1 MELLVLD
8 HCAADQDHIRRIPV
22 LTLLLSPIAPITVFG
37 LGNVKT
43 YLYHHVSTFKNL
55 LKTVQM
61 YGLNQFVLLKLVNR
75 ALPTQLYQ
83 VVHKGMRLKIDANA
97 PLKSG
102 APE

>member
-1 MELLVLD
+1 MGLLVVG
-8 HCAADQDHIRRIPV
+8 HCASDQDHINTSIVSHGGAVTV
-22 LTLLLSPIAPITVFG
+22 LFG

-43 YLYHHVSTFKNL
+43 YLYHHLSTDL

-75 ALPTQLYQ
+75 ALPTLLYQ

-97 PLKSG
+97 PPTLG
-102 APE
+102 VP

>member
-1 MELLVLD
+1 MELLVVD
-8 HCAADQDHIRRIPV
+8 HCAADKKDHISQHSIDTTFV
-22 LTLLLSPIAPITVFG
+22 SHGAITVFG

-75 ALPTQLYQ
+75 ALPIPCSTRLYI
-83 VVHKGMRLKIDANA
+83 K
-97 PLKSG
+97 
-102 APE
+102 E